1 MMNQLF
7 AGMLGLLL
15 LVSLIVDRRMSK
27 AMSPAGRRVRSIAY
41 LLTIIL
47 LACYQLQISV
57 WMPADFFVNVVS
69 PRVYSFIQ
77 ARL

>member
-1 MMNQLF
+1 MNQLIP
-7 AGMLGLLL
+7 GMLGLLL
-15 LVSLIVDRRMSK
+15 LVSLIVDRRKSE
-27 AMSPAGRRVRSIAY
+27 AMSPAGRRVRSFTY

-47 LACYQLQISV
+47 LVCYQFQVTV
-57 WMPADFFVNVVS
+57 WMPANFFVDVVS